1 VGFGGHDDDDEFREK
16 GALPDLCAAAVGV
29 GIGCALHVYT
39 GYHTWQFAARA
50 FSDALPWI
58 AKRVHAVA

>member
-1 VGFGGHDDDDEFREK
+1 VD
-16 GALPDLCAAAVGV
+16 
-29 GIGCALHVYT
+29 IGCALHVYT